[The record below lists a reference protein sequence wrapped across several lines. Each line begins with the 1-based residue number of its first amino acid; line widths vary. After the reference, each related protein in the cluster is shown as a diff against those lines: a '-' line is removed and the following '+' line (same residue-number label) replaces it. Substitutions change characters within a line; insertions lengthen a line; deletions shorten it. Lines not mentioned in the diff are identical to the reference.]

1 MQREKEL
8 LQKNVSKAVNN
19 TSEKYITQKFIRE
32 FRNIIMTLAEE
43 GAEDS
48 HDTENPQISPLKTLN
63 YLKLKEFLVCL
74 GMMTEA
80 ASNQDS
86 KERTL
91 LYDMWK
97 LLRGED
103 KQEVNVEDVR
113 IVTMVINRM
122 TDDKRIGVEGFAEDI
137 GFFNENDQFC
147 LRMED
152 VPKMQKHYELLY
164 LNRLHHIGKILEH
177 SKAQKAQ
184 ADQYEF
190 KPKLNEN
197 TN

>member
-48 HDTENPQISPLKTLN
+48 HDAENPQISPIKALN

-137 GFFNENDQFC
+137 GFFNEND
-147 LRMED
+147 
-152 VPKMQKHYELLY
+152 
-164 LNRLHHIGKILEH
+164 
-177 SKAQKAQ
+177 
-184 ADQYEF
+184 
-190 KPKLNEN
+190 
-197 TN
+197 

>member
-48 HDTENPQISPLKTLN
+48 HDAENPQICPLKTLN

-137 GFFNENDQFC
+137 GFFNEND
-147 LRMED
+147 
-152 VPKMQKHYELLY
+152 
-164 LNRLHHIGKILEH
+164 
-177 SKAQKAQ
+177 
-184 ADQYEF
+184 
-190 KPKLNEN
+190 
-197 TN
+197 